1 MRGVGGRF
9 AQLRFR
15 QALVDLR
22 AESAVASGAA
32 GWAMSARTISETLTR
47 FIYAEPLDWK
57 R

>member
-1 MRGVGGRF
+1 MRGVVRSG

-15 QALVDLR
+15 QALVDLH

-32 GWAMSARTISETLTR
+32 GWAMFAHTISETLTR
-47 FIYAEPLDWK
+47 HIYAEPLDWK